1 MRSKYNLN
9 LRMARLLSQDQK
21 NSDGWTTSVHC
32 SYYAVFQYMKYLL
45 AEKAAIPIS
54 YEDQDNQDEDSH
66 KYITNEIKD
75 RINNINTARAIR
87 DRILNLKHRR
97 VEADYKPKIFTQ
109 EEALDCQM
117 EADAIINNLKRLFRA

>member
-1 MRSKYNLN
+1 
-9 LRMARLLSQDQK
+9 MARLLSQDQK